1 MLTFILVIDL
11 CENDPSEL
19 FQRIP
24 MDEVNVEEFERENGP
39 CPVCAKFRC
48 LGYGVPDKQ
57 FHGKRQAHSLSVLV
71 MRVWLIE

>member
-24 MDEVNVEEFERENGP
+24 MDEMNVEEFERE
-39 CPVCAKFRC
+39 KI
-48 LGYGVPDKQ
+48 LVPYVQSSDASGMK